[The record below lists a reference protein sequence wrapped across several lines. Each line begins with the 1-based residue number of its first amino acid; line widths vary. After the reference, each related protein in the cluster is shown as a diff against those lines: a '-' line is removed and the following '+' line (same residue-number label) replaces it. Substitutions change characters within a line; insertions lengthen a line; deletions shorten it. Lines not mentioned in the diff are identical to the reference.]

1 MIYFAVAILI
11 KILGIIKNSPITS
24 RDIVRNWVKIGNKKK
39 SPNEI
44 EKITEN
50 DGGNFAI
57 CQNSPMADNMRGND
71 WGKCLNCPKIP
82 QYWKRHTNDQ

>member
-1 MIYFAVAILI
+1 ME
-11 KILGIIKNSPITS
+11 
-24 RDIVRNWVKIGNKKK
+24 IGYKKK

-50 DGGNFAI
+50 DGEILKYAKKS
-57 CQNSPMADNMRGND
+57 QMADKYAGND

-82 QYWKRHTNDQ
+82 QYWKL